1 MFPLMAFV
9 HNSHFVWLDM
19 SHFHQFLKE
28 INAHGELEN
37 FRSNLLEAPEID
49 RISVQPIQ
57 YR

>member
-9 HNSHFVWLDM
+9 HSSHFVWLDM

-28 INAHGELEN
+28 INALHELEN